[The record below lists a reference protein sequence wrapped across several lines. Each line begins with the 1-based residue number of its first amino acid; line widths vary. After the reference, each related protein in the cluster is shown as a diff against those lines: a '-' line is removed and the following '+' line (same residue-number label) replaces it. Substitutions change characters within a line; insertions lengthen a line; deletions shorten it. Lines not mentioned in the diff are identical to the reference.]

1 MVTVQLMILG
11 NIHMTCRIIIFLF
24 FYLQKRFSFYSFII
38 VLISFSSNHKL
49 LAVSSQTAVW
59 ETLHYEMEDILMES
73 STSKKIAI
81 DAPGDLGAGN
91 AISLTFQFDRLSRGV

>member
-1 MVTVQLMILG
+1 MQ
-11 NIHMTCRIIIFLF
+11 NYYFFF

-59 ETLHYEMEDILMES
+59 ETLHFEMEDVLMES